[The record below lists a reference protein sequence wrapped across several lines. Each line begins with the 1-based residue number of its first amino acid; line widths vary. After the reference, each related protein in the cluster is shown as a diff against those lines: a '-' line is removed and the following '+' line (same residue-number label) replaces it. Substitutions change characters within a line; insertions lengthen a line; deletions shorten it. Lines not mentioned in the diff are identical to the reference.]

1 MSLSSYL
8 ARPLRWLRA
17 GYSPGAPRHG
27 YLPLIALM
35 PSPATQTQD
44 PPDSAE
50 QPTLRIAPH
59 PAGGRGRRDR
69 AGAAAETMRRP
80 RLKRPRHKG
89 LAVTEIR
96 EPGPDQAAGAGSVL
110 PMSVPRLA
118 SASGRAR

>member
-17 GYSPGAPRHG
+17 DYPPGAPSHG
-27 YLPLIALM
+27 YVPLIALM
-35 PSPATQTQD
+35 PGPATQIQN
-44 PPDSAE
+44 PPDAAE
-50 QPTLRIAPH
+50 QPALPNCPA
-59 PAGGRGRRDR
+59 AGGRC
-69 AGAAAETMRRP
+69 ASAETMRSP
-80 RLKRPRHKG
+80 APQAAQAQG

-96 EPGPDQAAGAGSVL
+96 EPGPDQAAGAGSGL